1 MLLFMF
7 NTINYFTY
15 STTPTAPNELNM
27 PNDCVDTLHS
37 DHALSVSIGSN
48 VSRDLGGVKTRKLFG
63 MKNFVLLYRRCQI

>member
-37 DHALSVSIGSN
+37 DHALSVGIG
-48 VSRDLGGVKTRKLFG
+48 
-63 MKNFVLLYRRCQI
+63 